1 MKIIFVYP
9 QWTGKLGLISG
20 YFARRAGGIIPPL
33 NLGLL
38 AALARE
44 GGHECSI
51 IDAEIDRINQDELVN
66 KVVEENPDL
75 VAVTG
80 MSPFF
85 HLTKKF
91 STALKNKR
99 PDFKILLGGQHLTIQ
114 REEAFHE
121 CFDYAYCGECENQF
135 IPLLECIE
143 KNKPLDEIKGLYYR
157 DDNHKILYTGENTYI
172 RDLDSLPFPAR
183 DLLPQHKY
191 KLGTLEGRKNF
202 TSILTMRGCPWHC
215 IFCASDKLNTTLVSK
230 RSPDDV
236 IEEIKQVVN
245 EYGIRHFL
253 FMDDVLTLYF
263 KDHLKII
270 CEKLIEENIK
280 ITFEGSTRANLIK
293 EDQVKLM
300 VEAGLIRLS
309 FGLET
314 VDSEMRKTMKKQV
327 PLKHYSEANRILNKY
342 NVEATN
348 SVMLGLPGETRKT
361 VQKTLDFLSDD
372 KNVKMANFAI
382 AIPYPGTEFHDIA
395 SSGRKGMELISDD
408 FSEYKR
414 YGSAVTNV
422 GDLSADDLV
431 DLQNEGFVS
440 IYSKPH
446 RWKSVIKKN
455 GIFGGVLM
463 LLRVVKLILSKR
475 FKIIKQIK
483 YKPLF
488 IRRVPKW

>member
-20 YFARRAGGIIPPL
+20 YFARKAGGIIPPL

-38 AALARE
+38 AAIARE

-51 IDAEIDRINQDELVN
+51 IDAEIDRINQKNLVD
-66 KVVEENPDL
+66 KVIEHNPDL
-75 VAVTG
+75 IAVTG

-85 HLTKKF
+85 HLTKQL
-91 STALKNKR
+91 SDALKKVS
-99 PDFKILLGGQHLTIQ
+99 PDVKIILGGQHLTIMG
-114 REEAFHE
+114 EKAFHK
-121 CFDYAYCGECENQF
+121 CFDYAYTGECENQLV
-135 IPLLECIE
+135 PLLDCIE
-143 KNKPLDEIKGLYYR
+143 NNKPFDNIKGLYYR
-157 DDNHKILYTGENTYI
+157 NGGDEIMFTGPNTYI
-172 RDLDSLPFPAR
+172 RDLDSLPFPTR
-183 DLLPQHKY
+183 DLLPQYKY
-191 KLGTLEGRKNF
+191 KLGTLKGRKNF

-230 RSPDDV
+230 RSPENV
-236 IEEIKQVVN
+236 IEEIKHVVN
-245 EYGIRHFL
+245 KYGIRHFL

-263 KDHLKII
+263 DDHLKII
-270 CEKLIEENIK
+270 CEKIIEEELN

-293 EDQVKLM
+293 DEYIKLM
-300 VEAGLIRLS
+300 AEAGLIRLS

-327 PLKHYSEANRILNKY
+327 PLKHYSEANRILNIY

-348 SVMLGLPGETRKT
+348 SVMIGLPGETVKT
-361 VQKTLDFLSDD
+361 VQKTLDFLSND
-372 KNVKMANFAI
+372 KNVKQANFAI
-382 AIPYPGTEFHDIA
+382 ATPYPGTEFYDIA
-395 SSGRKGMELISDD
+395 AGGHQGMELISDN

-422 GDLSADDLV
+422 GDLSAQDLV
-431 DLQNEGFVS
+431 DLQNKGFVS

-483 YKPLF
+483 YKSLF

>member
-20 YFARRAGGIIPPL
+20 YFARKSGGIVPPL

-38 AALARE
+38 AAIARK
-44 GGHECSI
+44 GGHDCII
-51 IDAEIDRINQDELVN
+51 IDAEIDRINEDDLVT

-75 VAVTG
+75 VALTG

-85 HLTKKF
+85 HLSKSFATSLKKVNPN
-91 STALKNKR
+91 L
-99 PDFKILLGGQHLTIQ
+99 KILLGGQHFTIQ
-114 REEAFHE
+114 GEKAFHE
-121 CFDYAYCGECENQF
+121 CFDYAYSGECENQF
-135 IPLLECIE
+135 IPLLDNIE
-143 KNKPLDEIKGLYYR
+143 NNKKFDNIKGLYYR
-157 DDNHKILYTGENTYI
+157 KRNKVIFTGQNTYI
-172 RDLDSLPFPAR
+172 RDLDSLPLPAR
-183 DLLPQHKY
+183 DLLPMYKY
-191 KLGTLEGRKNF
+191 KIGTLEGRKNF

-230 RSPDDV
+230 RSPESVVD
-236 IEEIKQVVN
+236 EIKQVVN
-245 EYGIRHFL
+245 EYDIRHFL

-263 KDHLKII
+263 DDHMKKI
-270 CEKLIEENIK
+270 CEMIIEEGLN

-293 EDQVKLM
+293 DKMIELM
-300 VEAGLIRLS
+300 SKAGLIRMS

-327 PLKHYSEANRILNKY
+327 PLKYYSEANRILNKY
-342 NVEATN
+342 NVEAAN
-348 SVMLGLPGETRKT
+348 SVMIGLPGETRET
-361 VQKTLDFLSDD
+361 VQKTLDYLRNDSE
-372 KNVKMANFAI
+372 VKMANFAI
-382 AIPYPGTEFHDIA
+382 AIPYPGTEFYGIA
-395 SSGRKGMELISDD
+395 QSGHQGMEIISDD

-422 GDLSADDLV
+422 GELSAQDLI

-440 IYSKPH
+440 IYSKSS

-463 LLRVVKLILSKR
+463 LLRVIKLILNKR
-475 FKIIKQIK
+475 FRFIKQIK
-483 YKPLF
+483 FKPLF
-488 IRRVPKW
+488 SKRVPKW

>member
-20 YFARRAGGIIPPL
+20 YFARKSGGIIPPL

-38 AALARE
+38 AAIARE

-51 IDAEIDRINQDELVN
+51 IDAEIDRINEEDLVT

-75 VAVTG
+75 VALTG

-85 HLTKKF
+85 HLSKSFATSLKKVN
-91 STALKNKR
+91 SNL
-99 PDFKILLGGQHLTIQ
+99 KILLGGQHFTIVG
-114 REEAFHE
+114 EKAFHR
-121 CFDYAYCGECENQF
+121 CFDYAYTGECENQLL
-135 IPLLECIE
+135 PLLEKIE
-143 KNKPLDEIKGLYYR
+143 KEQSFDNIKGLYYR
-157 DDNHKILYTGENTYI
+157 NGDEVMFTGPNTYI

-183 DLLPQHKY
+183 DLLPMHKY
-191 KLGTLEGRKNF
+191 KIGTLEGRKNF

-230 RSPDDV
+230 RSAESV
-236 IEEIKQVVN
+236 VEEIKHVIN

-253 FMDDVLTLYF
+253 IMDDVITLYF
-263 KDHLKII
+263 KDHLGII

-293 EDQVKLM
+293 DEQVKLM
-300 VEAGLIRLS
+300 AEAGLIRMS

-327 PLKHYSEANRILNKY
+327 PLKYYSEANRILNKY

-348 SVMLGLPGETRKT
+348 SVMIGLPGETRKT
-361 VQKTLDFLSDD
+361 VQTTLDYLRNDSE
-372 KNVKMANFAI
+372 VKQANFAI
-382 AIPYPGTEFHDIA
+382 AIPYPGTEFHEMA
-395 SSGRKGMELISDD
+395 HSGHQGMEIISDD

-422 GDLSADDLV
+422 GELSAQDLV

-440 IYSKPH
+440 IYSKPN

-463 LLRVVKLILSKR
+463 LLRVLKLILNKR
-475 FKIIKQIK
+475 FKIIKQIEFGS
-483 YKPLF
+483 LF
-488 IRRVPKW
+488 IKRVPKW

>member
-1 MKIIFVYP
+1 M
-9 QWTGKLGLISG
+9 
-20 YFARRAGGIIPPL
+20 
-33 NLGLL
+33 
-38 AALARE
+38 
-44 GGHECSI
+44 
-51 IDAEIDRINQDELVN
+51 VN
-66 KVVEENPDL
+66 KVGEENPDL

-91 STALKNKR
+91 SEALKEVR
-99 PDFKILLGGQHLTIQ
+99 PDLTILLGGQHLTIQ
-114 REEAFHE
+114 RQQAFHK

-135 IPLLECIE
+135 VPLLDCIE

-157 DDNHKILYTGENTYI
+157 DDKGEVLYTGENTYI

-191 KLGTLEGRKNF
+191 KIGTLEGRKNF

-327 PLKHYSEANRILNKY
+327 PLKYYSNANRILNKY

-348 SVMLGLPGETRKT
+348 SVMLGLPCETRET
-361 VQKTLDFLSDD
+361 IQKTLDYLRNDSE
-372 KNVKMANFAI
+372 VKMANFAI
-382 AIPYPGTEFHDIA
+382 AIPYPGTEFHEIA
-395 SSGRKGMELISDD
+395 SGGHQGMDLISDD

-414 YGSAVTNV
+414 YWH
-422 GDLSADDLV
+422 
-431 DLQNEGFVS
+431 E
-440 IYSKPH
+440 
-446 RWKSVIKKN
+446 
-455 GIFGGVLM
+455 
-463 LLRVVKLILSKR
+463 LILVLQKS
-475 FKIIKQIK
+475 
-483 YKPLF
+483 YA
-488 IRRVPKW
+488 